1 MTNLPNQSFYG
12 KWFLPDD
19 QENQVWGTLTY
30 NINEG
35 ITLEVGGSFASSN
48 FYNNIDII
56 FGLVE
61 SRQKITLI
69 NSNVISLSFTT
80 KIKSSIIALGVHLD
94 NPNEVFNSV
103 KFSFPQFTDWLEENI
118 IEFNKLD
125 EKNNI
130 EITSKLPEPRSYQKG
145 QKNYELFYYNRY
157 NKLKNEFHL
166 SIDAFIRI
174 TIEQPEG
181 FSYWR
186 RFLYK
191 ISGFLSIIY
200 FHPIPIS
207 KITLTY
213 EDRNFEVLFT
223 PLKGID
229 NEYDRHYGKK
239 LISSSLVKMKILE
252 YIDNWL
258 NLYNDLEEILDLYC
272 NQIRYKNLTIQQ
284 RFLNLSRVVETFHRK
299 KGKTQNVLPRK
310 DWKDKLNSISSQI
323 ENTEEANWIKS
334 KLCFANE
341 PSLQNRLC
349 ELNQDIPNYFESIF
363 LLDLTKLAK
372 DIVNT
377 RNYLT
382 HFSRDKN
389 TKKGIDLIMTTQN
402 LRVFVLYF
410 ILKELDFEESTIE
423 EIMKVFKSKFW
434 YNHKVD

>member
-1 MTNLPNQSFYG
+1 MTDLPNQSFYG
-12 KWFLPDD
+12 QWFLPDD

-56 FGLVE
+56 YGFVE
-61 SRQKITLI
+61 SGQKITLI
-69 NSNVISLSFTT
+69 NSNVISMSFTS
-80 KIKSSIIALGVHLD
+80 KIKSSIVALGVHLD
-94 NPNEVFNSV
+94 NPNVVFNSV
-103 KFSFPQFTDWLEENI
+103 KFSFPQFTGWLEENI
-118 IEFNKLD
+118 IEFKQLD
-125 EKNNI
+125 GKNNI
-130 EITSKLPEPRSYQKG
+130 EITSKLPEPISYQKDS
-145 QKNYELFYYNRY
+145 KNYELLYDNRY

-213 EDRNFEVLFT
+213 DNRNFEVIFT

-229 NEYDRHYGKK
+229 DEYDRHYGKK
-239 LISSSLVKMKILE
+239 LINSSLAKMKILE

-258 NLYNDLEEILDLYC
+258 NLYNDLEEILDIYC
-272 NQIRYKNLTIQQ
+272 NNIRYKHLTLQTT
-284 RFLNLSRVVETFHRK
+284 FLHLSRCIEVFHHSKYPLFQISGKSRITF
-299 KGKTQNVLPRK
+299 K
-310 DWKDKLNSISSQI
+310 DRMINLLDQI
-323 ENTEEANWIKS
+323 
-334 KLCFANE
+334 
-341 PSLQNRLC
+341 P
-349 ELNQDIPNYFESIF
+349 ESIKN
-363 LLDLTKLAK
+363 LYDLQTIDTAEH
-372 DIVNT
+372 IVDS

-382 HFSRDKN
+382 HFNERLKE
-389 TKKGIDLIMTTQN
+389 KARYGKDLIYLTLK
-402 LRVFVLYF
+402 LRVLMLYF

-434 YNHKVD
+434 YNPKVE